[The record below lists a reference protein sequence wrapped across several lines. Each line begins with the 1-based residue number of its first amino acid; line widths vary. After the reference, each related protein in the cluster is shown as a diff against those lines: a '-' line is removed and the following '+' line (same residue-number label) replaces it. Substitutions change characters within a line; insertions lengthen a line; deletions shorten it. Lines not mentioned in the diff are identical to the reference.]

1 MIFNQKSL
9 NMPEQSLSIPSYSR
23 SHQRFKGHPQA
34 INFGG
39 VSKHSAEISHLNH
52 AWVWQT
58 VQTNSQQSSPIFSAG
73 WMEILS
79 TICQHPHQEQKVF
92 ELLTKNLDLIQN
104 LPNELRR
111 MTTKSASP
119 FTKNQSMTLAWVL
132 VDLGGFIWKFPHGQK
147 ASNREVAIACCETA
161 LHLLEPHKFS
171 QVWGQIHNNLALAY
185 AERLSGDRTA
195 NLLQAFTHYQKAVE
209 VIGRQSFPKHWHTI
223 NS

>member
-1 MIFNQKSL
+1 
-9 NMPEQSLSIPSYSR
+9 MPEQRLSIPAYSR
-23 SHQRFKGHPQA
+23 SHQRFKAHPQT

-52 AWVWQT
+52 AWVGQP
-58 VQTNSQQSSPIFSAG
+58 VQTNSQSSPIFSAG
-73 WMEILS
+73 LMEILS
-79 TICQHPHQEQKVF
+79 AIVQHPQQKPKVF

-104 LPNELRR
+104 LPHELRR
-111 MTTKSASP
+111 LTTKSTAP

-132 VDLGGFIWKFPHGQK
+132 VDLGSFIWKLPHGQK

-161 LHLLEPHKFS
+161 LHLLESDKFS
-171 QVWGQIHNNLALAY
+171 HIWGKIHNNLALAY
-185 AERLSGDRTA
+185 AERLVGDRTA